1 MPLPCV
7 VEAVAGQAGG
17 ESGALEPGIDLGV
30 DEVDPLAAEVV
41 DDEPRQGA
49 AHMHLIPGRDG
60 IVGDDRL
67 ARGG

>member
-1 MPLPCV
+1 VPLPGV
-7 VEAVAGQAGG
+7 IEAVAGQAGG
-17 ESGALEPGIDLGV
+17 ESRALEPGVDLGV

-49 AHMHLIPGRDG
+49 VHMQLIPGRCG
-60 IVGDDRL
+60 IVGDDRP